1 MKKRIK
7 DARKKGFV
15 FPVTHSKH
23 SKRRSMQRGISEA
36 HIQAALN
43 YSVGFFKQGMIFH
56 VVKSKL
62 IPETFDPSLRQRIQ
76 NLVIVIAGDS
86 NKIITCYKSDKPMRW
101 IKRKPENI
109 NKHRVII

>member
-1 MKKRIK
+1 MKKKFRVV
-7 DARKKGFV
+7 RKQEFV
-15 FPVTHSKH
+15 YPVEHSKH
-23 SKRRSMQRGISEA
+23 SKRRARQRAITEG

-43 YSVGFFKQGMIFH
+43 YSEGFFKQGMIFH

-86 NKIITCYKSDKPMRW
+86 NKIITCYKADKPMSW
-101 IKRKPENI
+101 IKKKPKELH
-109 NKHRVII
+109 KYKMVG